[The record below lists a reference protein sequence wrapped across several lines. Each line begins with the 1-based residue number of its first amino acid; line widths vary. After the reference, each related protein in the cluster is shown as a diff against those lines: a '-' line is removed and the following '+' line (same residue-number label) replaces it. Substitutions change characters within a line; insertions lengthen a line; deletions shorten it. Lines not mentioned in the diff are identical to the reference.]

1 MDDDKQL
8 NDNDDQSL
16 NNQADS
22 NYNEQVNNDNESV
35 QPIPDQTPELQQNYS
50 QSEEHLPGTFIT
62 KGTKTK
68 RRLRLG
74 KKPTII
80 ILIILALLIVA
91 GAVYWFFIK
100 DSNKSA
106 DQPKTNNSAQKASAD
121 DAEPEPVKDLVAD
134 NVVYTYHEKD
144 TDPVG
149 IYWRP
154 ASGGERNLVMTLPNG
169 HYMGYSDI
177 RGQYV
182 AFNTTSGIVPTAG
195 DAVWFSSDGGKSYK
209 KVFTADNDKKVMSL
223 KISASEPK
231 IAISYPNDSQTADLL
246 EINPNTQESKKIFS
260 GNQPVLFVE
269 AYDSKSQRVVYSE
282 ASCYGCGDQAG
293 KPVVYRD
300 IKNGT
305 DKEIIKSTDTLLKT
319 PKKVNA
325 DFTEIIAM
333 RITKEYKDNSE
344 YDNFS
349 LSAPYSLI
357 AVDIARGQEK
367 TLATFGEKQTNPNT
381 DAVYSSIGYMADGK
395 TPYYVLDKRIFMVKS
410 GAPSL
415 LFESP
420 SAIYGEYFV
429 SANDL
434 VIAIGPYN
442 NFNVI
447 DYLLRDQ
454 KNNQV
459 LSGDDK
465 TTILGITTK

>member
-50 QSEEHLPGTFIT
+50 QSEEHLPGTFVT
-62 KGTKTK
+62 KKNKTK
-68 RRLRLG
+68 RRLRLS

-80 ILIILALLIVA
+80 ILIILALLLVA
-91 GAVYWFFIK
+91 GVVYWFIIK
-100 DSNKSA
+100 DPNKSA
-106 DQPKTNNSAQKASAD
+106 DQPAQTNNSTQKASAD
-121 DAEPEPVKDLVAD
+121 ESEPEPAKDLVAD
-134 NVVYTYHEKD
+134 NVIYTYHEKD

-169 HYMGYSDI
+169 HYMGYSDVS
-177 RGQYV
+177 GQYV
-182 AFNTTSGIVPTAG
+182 AFNTTSGIGPTDG
-195 DAVWFSSDGGKSYK
+195 DVVWFSSDGGKSYK
-209 KVFTADNDKKVMSL
+209 KIFSAKDGRDVTSV
-223 KISASEPK
+223 KISVNEPRVV
-231 IAISYPNDSQTADLL
+231 IGQAQPAEAI
-246 EINPNTQESKKIFS
+246 EINPENSESKKLFS
-260 GNQPVLFVE
+260 ANTGGVFVR
-269 AYDSKSQRVVYSE
+269 AYDSKNQKIIYSE
-282 ASCYGCGDQAG
+282 GCWNCDGNLGNTVFYKDL
-293 KPVVYRD
+293 
-300 IKNGT
+300 KNNAT
-305 DKEIIKSTDTLLKT
+305 KELIKSSETVLKRLVT
-319 PKKVNA
+319 VNS
-325 DFTEIIAM
+325 DFTEVLVKGDTKDKSIIS
-333 RITKEYKDNSE
+333 INSFLEY
-344 YDNFS
+344 Y
-349 LSAPYSLI
+349 LGTPYSLI
-357 AVDIARGQEK
+357 SVDIASGEEK

-381 DAVYSSIGYMADGK
+381 DAAYGSVGYMADGK

-410 GAPSL
+410 GGPSL

-434 VIAIGPYN
+434 VMAIGPYN

-447 DYLLRDQ
+447 DYLLKDQ

-465 TTILGITTK
+465 TTILGVTTK